1 MMGLLT
7 GVLTLPLAPVR
18 GLAWVAGQLQDE
30 AESQLY
36 DEDRIR
42 AELLQLELD
51 SEDGLVDEAERAVR
65 ENDLFERLAVAD
77 ARRRAQL
84 QTAAEMEHGDG

>member
-1 MMGLLT
+1 MGLFSA
-7 GVLTLPLAPVR
+7 VLTLPLAPVR

-42 AELLQLELD
+42 AALLQLELD
-51 SEDGLVDEAERAVR
+51 SDEGLVDESERVAR
-65 ENDLFERLAVAD
+65 EDDLFERLAIAD
-77 ARRRAQL
+77 ARRRVQRE
-84 QTAAEMEHGDG
+84 QAEWEHDG

>member
-1 MMGLLT
+1 MGLLT

-30 AESQLY
+30 AENQLY

-51 SEDGLVDEAERAVR
+51 GEDGLVDESERVAR
-65 ENDLFERLAVAD
+65 ENELFERLGIAD
-77 ARRRAQL
+77 MRRRAQ
-84 QTAAEMEHGDG
+84 TGAAETEPGDG